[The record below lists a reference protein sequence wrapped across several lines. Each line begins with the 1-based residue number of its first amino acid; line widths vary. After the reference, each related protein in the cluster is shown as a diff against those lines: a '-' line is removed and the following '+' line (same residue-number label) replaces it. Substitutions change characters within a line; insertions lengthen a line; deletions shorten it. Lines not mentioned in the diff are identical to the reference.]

1 MVTALI
7 VIFGALFV
15 AAGLLVLLS
24 QAGRRSTRRTV
35 DSGSGGDA
43 LMMGAL
49 DGDRAHDRSHHH
61 DSHDSGSGSGDS
73 GGGDSGGS
81 GGGDG

>member
-1 MVTALI
+1 MTTALI
-7 VIFGALFV
+7 VIFGALLV
-15 AAGLLVLLS
+15 AGGLLVMLF
-24 QAGRRSTRRTV
+24 QAGRRGARRTA
-35 DSGSGGDA
+35 DFGSGSDV

-49 DGDRAHDRSHHH
+49 DGDRPHGKSHHH

-81 GGGDG
+81 GGGDS